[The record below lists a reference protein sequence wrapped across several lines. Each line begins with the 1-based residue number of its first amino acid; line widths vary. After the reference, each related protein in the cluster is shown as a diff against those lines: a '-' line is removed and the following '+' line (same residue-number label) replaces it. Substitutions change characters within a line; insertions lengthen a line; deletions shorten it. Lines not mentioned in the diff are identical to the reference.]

1 MFEKI
6 HIYST
11 KNMKFE
17 MQSKSMLPSY
27 ITATRRLVF
36 FLKNN
41 KKVFRYQFKIKK
53 NTNMLIWTFQK
64 LPLWNLLKISTTWN
78 ITTTLDHC
86 IAKSNPKEKKFKFW
100 LMNLNLLSYRSRWS
114 DLFIT
119 IEVENWSPMILA
131 IERYRSLDS
140 HDPCYPR

>member
-6 HIYST
+6 QIYST

-27 ITATRRLVF
+27 ITATRGLVF

-41 KKVFRYQFKIKK
+41 KKVFKYQFKIKK

-64 LPLWNLLKISTTWN
+64 LPLWNLLKITTTLN

-86 IAKSNPKEKKFKFW
+86 IAKSNPKEKKLKFW

-131 IERYRSLDS
+131 IERNRSLDS

>member
-27 ITATRRLVF
+27 ITATRGLVF

-53 NTNMLIWTFQK
+53 NTNMLI
-64 LPLWNLLKISTTWN
+64 
-78 ITTTLDHC
+78 
-86 IAKSNPKEKKFKFW
+86 
-100 LMNLNLLSYRSRWS
+100 
-114 DLFIT
+114 
-119 IEVENWSPMILA
+119 
-131 IERYRSLDS
+131 
-140 HDPCYPR
+140 